1 MQKFLRK
8 KPVRINSKIVGL
20 TFLEYSFSKIAVHCG
35 SFLMKFLDIFRDLFF
50 ANWKRSSGGVLDKK
64 IKFVEPIHGPA
75 LFS

>member
-1 MQKFLRK
+1 M
-8 KPVRINSKIVGL
+8 
-20 TFLEYSFSKIAVHCG
+20 EYSFSKIAVHCG

-64 IKFVEPIHGPA
+64 IKFVEPIHCPA